1 MNRVQS
7 NSLWI
12 NIRKNSLL
20 HTMVWSGLVFVIVFS
35 YLPMFGIMI
44 VFQNYRPAIGFLNS
58 EWVGF
63 ENFKFIFQL
72 DDIFQVVRNTFVIS
86 IMKMGFGFFVPII
99 FALLLNEVRSLL
111 FKKTVQT
118 MVYLPHFMS
127 WIILGGVLANML
139 SVNGGIVNVVLGWF
153 GVEPIMF
160 LGSNAWFRPIL
171 VFSDIW
177 KEFGFSTIVY
187 LAALAGINPN
197 LYEAAIVDGANR
209 WKQTI
214 YITIPGLVPIMALV
228 ATLSLGGI
236 LNAGFDQVFNLYNP
250 LVYETGDIIDT
261 YVYRMGL
268 VQAQY
273 SFATAVGLS
282 KSLVSLVLMAV
293 SYHLAYR
300 YANYRIF

>member
-1 MNRVQS
+1 
-7 NSLWI
+7 
-12 NIRKNSLL
+12 
-20 HTMVWSGLVFVIVFS
+20 
-35 YLPMFGIMI
+35 MFGAMI
-44 VFQNYRPAIGFLNS
+44 VFQNYKPAIGFLKS
-58 EWVGF
+58 EWVGLD
-63 ENFKFIFQL
+63 NFKFIFQL
-72 DDIFQVVRNTFVIS
+72 DDIYHVVWNTFAIAS
-86 IMKMGFGFFVPII
+86 LKMTIGFFVPIV

-127 WIILGGVLANML
+127 WIILGGVMANLL
-139 SVNGGIVNVVLGWF
+139 SVNGGLVNVILGWF
-153 GVEPIMF
+153 GLEPVMF
-160 LGSNAWFRPIL
+160 LGSNFWFRPVL
-171 VFSDIW
+171 VVSDIW

-197 LYEAAIVDGANR
+197 LYEAAVVDGANR
-209 WKQTI
+209 WKQTL
-214 YITIPGLVPIMALV
+214 YITLPGLAPIMALV

-273 SFATAVGLS
+273 SFATTVGMS
-282 KSLVSLVLMAV
+282 KSLISLVLMV
-293 SYHLAYR
+293 ISYRLAYK